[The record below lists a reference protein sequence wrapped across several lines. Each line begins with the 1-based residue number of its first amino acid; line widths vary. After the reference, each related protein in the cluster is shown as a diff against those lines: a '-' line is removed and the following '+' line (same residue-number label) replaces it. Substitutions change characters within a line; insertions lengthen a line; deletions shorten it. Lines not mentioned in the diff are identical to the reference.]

1 MKMVNPRENIKYDI
15 PKEWVENFKKGCC
28 PVCAKTKFEFDKGMK
43 VYCSKKCRIEYSKRI
58 FTWQEKRDNVIKCR
72 GEKCQKCGNTK
83 EIFDKRNKK
92 IKTKIYMDY
101 LKEHPELVELK
112 RKELMDK
119 AENYY
124 KKAQMLD
131 GIKDYS
137 EEDYEIR
144 PDVPYEI
151 IKGNDKW
158 LSFEVDHIIA
168 VALGGDF
175 WDEANLQV
183 LCSICHKEKTKK
195 DAKKIAELRKKE
207 KKLKNN
213 KTIVGLG

>member
-1 MKMVNPRENIKYDI
+1 MVNPRENIKYDI

-28 PVCAKTKFEFDKGMK
+28 PVCAKTKFEFNKGMK
-43 VYCSKKCRIEYSKRI
+43 VYCSPKCRIEYSKRI
-58 FTWQEKRDNVIKCR
+58 FTWQGLSTKIRNDR

-83 EIFDKRNKK
+83 EIFDKRQK
-92 IKTKIYMDY
+92 KTKTKTYIDY
-101 LKEHPELVELK
+101 LKEHPELIELK

-124 KKAQMLD
+124 KKAQML
-131 GIKDYS
+131 GEIKDYS
-137 EEDYEIR
+137 EEDYDIR

-151 IKGNDKW
+151 IKGDDKW

-168 VALGGDF
+168 VAFGGDF
-175 WDEANLQV
+175 WDEENLQV
-183 LCSICHKEKTKK
+183 LCSECHKEKTKK

-207 KKLKNN
+207 KMGGKNATN
-213 KTIVGLG
+213 